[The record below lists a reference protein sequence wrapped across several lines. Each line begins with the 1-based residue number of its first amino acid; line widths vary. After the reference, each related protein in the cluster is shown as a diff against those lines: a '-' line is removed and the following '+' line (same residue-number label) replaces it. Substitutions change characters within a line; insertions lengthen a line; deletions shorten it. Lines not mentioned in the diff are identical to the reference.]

1 MTREEAINIL
11 DDYDVNFD
19 GHTAEE
25 IAEAFDMAFKALKQ
39 EPTDKSNLEKICEEL
54 SAENDDLRDQLAMRD
69 RFKQESKTGHCDDCK
84 YNNLSWED
92 LAYGEVN
99 PDKMCQNCIFMKL
112 ASRSD
117 GDDLCICT
125 YDEKDYN
132 VVEYTD
138 YCDLWEYGGMR
149 QNGEI

>member
-1 MTREEAINIL
+1 M
-11 DDYDVNFD
+11 F
-19 GHTAEE
+19 
-25 IAEAFDMAFKALKQ
+25 
-39 EPTDKSNLEKICEEL
+39 EPQDN
-54 SAENDDLRDQLAMRD
+54 
-69 RFKQESKTGHCDDCK
+69 CDDCK

-138 YCDLWEYGGMR
+138 YCDLWEYGG
-149 QNGEI
+149 

>member
-1 MTREEAINIL
+1 MSENLISRQA
-11 DDYDVNFD
+11 V
-19 GHTAEE
+19 EE
-25 IAEAFDMAFKALKQ
+25 IINDIRDCISVEGYWAILERMKKLPPVNPQ

-54 SAENDDLRDQLAMRD
+54 AAENDDLREQLAMRD
-69 RFKQESKTGHCDDCK
+69 RFKQE
-84 YNNLSWED
+84 YNNLLCED

-138 YCDLWEYGGMR
+138 YCDLWEYGGIR